1 MCGRYYIAEEDQ
13 AEELRR
19 IIDEANRRSKEAVK
33 TGEVCPTDLAAVVAN
48 NRNGDKASFAMRW
61 GYKLP
66 KGLLI
71 NARSETAAD
80 KPLFKDGMERRRCL
94 VPASWYFEWEKRGK
108 TKIKYAIAPESAGMI
123 YLAGI
128 YRKEPDAGTAAFVI
142 LTRPVAQSIAFIH
155 DRMPAIL
162 SVELS
167 RAWLDPHNDPREI
180 LAACEE
186 RMAFRVA

>member
-19 IIDEANRRSKEAVK
+19 IIDEAQRRSTEAVK
-33 TGEVCPTDLAAVVAN
+33 TGEIRPTDLAAVVAN

-71 NARSETAAD
+71 NARSEAAGD
-80 KPLFKDGMERRRCL
+80 KPLFRDGMERRRCL

-108 TKIKYAIAPESAGMI
+108 EKIKYAISPEGMSLT

-128 YRKEPDAGTAAFVI
+128 YRVVSGVASFVI
-142 LTRPVAQSIAFIH
+142 LTREAAPGIAFIH

-162 SVELS
+162 PKEMCHE
-167 RAWLDPHNDPREI
+167 WLDMRNDPREI

-186 RMAFRVA
+186 RMTYRTA